1 MGAMW
6 VVALIAVVL
15 GIGLEY
21 VTTLDLPHGRS
32 RHDRDVRGGT

>member
-6 VVALIAVVL
+6 FVAVIAVVL

-21 VTTLDLPHGRS
+21 ITTLDHTLDGSGR
-32 RHDRDVRGGT
+32 DRRGRGGA